1 MELKLVYLQN
11 LHHHFLMQEEPFLPL
26 QQQQGEGAR
35 DRFNADGKGCEA
47 IGVDRYSG
55 SPKNRVVHVSYIRES
70 DNKRWLQKCKVEEN
84 RVIWASDM
92 LNEGYHRWRNHP
104 GDERIEFTRVE
115 EGRFMMNL
123 KHPDGSGDSREY
135 SFVGE

>member
-1 MELKLVYLQN
+1 MS
-11 LHHHFLMQEEPFLPL
+11 
-26 QQQQGEGAR
+26 R

-92 LNEGYHRWRNHP
+92 PNEGYHRWRNHP

-115 EGRFMMNL
+115 KGRFMMNL